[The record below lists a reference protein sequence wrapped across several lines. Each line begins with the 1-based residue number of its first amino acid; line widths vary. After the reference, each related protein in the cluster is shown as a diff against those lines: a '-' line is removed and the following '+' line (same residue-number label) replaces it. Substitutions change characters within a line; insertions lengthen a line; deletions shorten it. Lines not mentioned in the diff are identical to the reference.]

1 MFELALPSP
10 TGSGPYP
17 EQSVPRAGWLDKTAD
32 AMAAPFARRL
42 RARRALATD
51 IAALVA
57 REQEGLRD
65 ITLERIGRIAD
76 ELRVALR
83 REGLT
88 DTRVA
93 QSFALVRAAA
103 ERTLGMRHFDCQ
115 LAGGWVMLNGMIAE
129 METGE
134 GKTLTATLP
143 ACTAAIAGTPV
154 HIITVNDYLT
164 ARDAET
170 MGPVYRALGL
180 TVGTVV
186 NGQSPD
192 ARRAA
197 YACDVVYCT
206 NKELTFDYLRDRL
219 ALGRQSSRAQL
230 QIERLAGRDN
240 RAGRLVLRGLF
251 FGIVDE
257 ADSVLVDEARTPL
270 IISGRSDQTPELEMF
285 RAALDTAGRL
295 SPETDFAIDSR
306 ERSVRLTSAGQ
317 GTLARFAPALPAAF
331 QGRRRREE
339 LIVQAL
345 VALNLFHRDAHYIV
359 RDEKVQIIDEYTGRI
374 LPDRSWEQGLHQ
386 MIEAKEGVPLT
397 GQQASVARMTYQRFF
412 RRYLRLAGMTGT
424 AREIGSELWSVY
436 RLPVVRI
443 PTNRPVQRR
452 NLGTTMH
459 RTADEKWRAIA
470 SRARAL
476 ANEGRPVL
484 IGTRS
489 VAASERVSAALA
501 EAGLEHQLLNAR
513 QDKQEAEI
521 VALAGQRG
529 RITVA
534 TNMAGRGTDIK
545 LGPGVAEMGGLAV
558 IATEL
563 HESRRIDRQLFG
575 RGGRQ
580 GDPGSFEAI
589 VSVEDE
595 LSRTFASRPV
605 RGLAGFFGRRSG
617 SLSQPALR
625 RLLRAAQARAERHHA
640 AIRRDL
646 LATDERMS
654 DLLAFSGKG
663 E

>member
-10 TGSGPYP
+10 SGTAPYP
-17 EQSVPRAGWLDKTAD
+17 EQAVARPGWLDKTAD
-32 AMAAPFARRL
+32 AIAAPLARRM
-42 RARRALATD
+42 RARGAAATD
-51 IAALVA
+51 IANLVA
-57 REQEGLRD
+57 REQEPLRNA
-65 ITLERIGRIAD
+65 TLDDIGRGAS
-76 ELRVALR
+76 ELRIALR
-83 REGLT
+83 RDGLT
-88 DTRVA
+88 ETRVA
-93 QSFALVRAAA
+93 QCFALVRAAA

-115 LAGGWVMLNGMIAE
+115 LAGGWVMLNGMVAE

-143 ACTAAIAGTPV
+143 AATAALAGMPV

-186 NGQSPD
+186 NGQSPE

-230 QIERLAGRDN
+230 QIERLAGRES
-240 RAGRLVLRGLF
+240 RASRLVLRGLY

-270 IISGRSDQTPELEMF
+270 IISGRSDQAPESEMF
-285 RAALDTAGRL
+285 RAALETAARL
-295 SPETDFAIDSR
+295 SPGTDFVVDVR
-306 ERSVRLTSAGQ
+306 ERSVHLTTAGQ
-317 GTLARFAPALPAAF
+317 ATLAQWAPSLPAAF
-331 QGRRRREE
+331 QGRRRRDE
-339 LIVQAL
+339 LVTQAL
-345 VALNLFHRDAHYIV
+345 VALNLFRRDEHYIV
-359 RDEKVQIIDEYTGRI
+359 RDGKVQIIDEYTGRI

-424 AREIGSELWSVY
+424 AREIGAELWSVY
-436 RLPVVRI
+436 RLPVVKI
-443 PTNRPVQRR
+443 PTNRPVRR
-452 NLGTTMH
+452 RDLGTTVH
-459 RTADEKWRAIA
+459 RTAEEKWRAIA
-470 SRARAL
+470 VRAREL
-476 ANEGRPVL
+476 ANAGRPVL

-489 VAASERVSAALA
+489 VAASEHVSAALA
-501 EAGLEHQLLNAR
+501 AAGLPHQLLNAR
-513 QDKQEAEI
+513 QDKQEAEV

-545 LGPGVAEMGGLAV
+545 LGAGVAELGGLAV

-563 HESRRIDRQLFG
+563 HEARRIDRQLFG
-575 RGGRQ
+575 RAGRQ
-580 GDPGSFEAI
+580 GDPGSFESI

-595 LSRTFASRPV
+595 LPTTYASRPV
-605 RGLAGFFGRRSG
+605 RGLAAFFARRSG
-617 SLSQPALR
+617 ALSQPALR

-646 LATDERMS
+646 LAADERLS
-654 DLLAFSGKG
+654 DLLAFSGRG

>member
-10 TGSGPYP
+10 SGSGPYP
-17 EQSVPRAGWLDKTAD
+17 EQAVPRAGWLDKTAD
-32 AMAAPFARRL
+32 ALAAPFARRA
-42 RARRALATD
+42 RARGVAATD
-51 IAALVA
+51 IAALVG
-57 REQEGLRD
+57 REQDALRNL
-65 ITLERIGRIAD
+65 TLEEIGRGAG
-76 ELRVALR
+76 ELRAALR

-88 DTRVA
+88 ETRVA

-115 LAGGWVMLNGMIAE
+115 LVGGWVMLNGMIAE
-129 METGE
+129 MDTGE
-134 GKTLTATLP
+134 GKTLTATL
-143 ACTAAIAGTPV
+143 AASTAALAGMPV

-180 TVGTVV
+180 SVGTVV

-219 ALGRQSSRAQL
+219 ALGRRSSRAQL
-230 QIERLAGRDN
+230 QIERLAGRDS
-240 RAGRLVLRGLF
+240 RASRLVLRGLY

-270 IISGRSDQTPELEMF
+270 VISGRSDQAPELAMF
-285 RAALDTAGRL
+285 RAALDAATRL
-295 SPETDFAIDSR
+295 TGGADFVVDAR
-306 ERSVRLTSAGQ
+306 ERNVRLTQAGQ
-317 GTLARFAPALPAAF
+317 ATLAQLAPGLPAVF

-339 LIVQAL
+339 LLTQAL
-345 VALNLFHRDAHYIV
+345 VALHLFQRDEHYIV

-374 LPDRSWEQGLHQ
+374 LPDRSWELGLHQ
-386 MIEAKEGVPLT
+386 MIEAKEGTPLT

-412 RRYLRLAGMTGT
+412 RRYLRLSGMTGT
-424 AREIGSELWSVY
+424 ASEIAAELWSVY

-443 PTNRPVQRR
+443 PTNRPVRR
-452 NLGTTMH
+452 RDLGTVVF
-459 RTADEKWRAIA
+459 RTAEEKWAAIGA
-470 SRARAL
+470 RARTL

-501 EAGLEHQLLNAR
+501 AAGLAHQLLNAR
-513 QDKQEAEI
+513 QDKEEAAI
-521 VALAGQRG
+521 VSLAGQRG

-545 LGPGVAEMGGLAV
+545 LGPGVAEAGGLAV

-563 HESRRIDRQLFG
+563 HESRRIDRQLYG
-575 RGGRQ
+575 RAARQ

-589 VSVEDE
+589 VSVQDE
-595 LSRTFASRPV
+595 LPAVYASRPV
-605 RGLAGFFGRRSG
+605 RGLAAFFARRSG
-617 SLSQPALR
+617 RISQPALR

>member
-1 MFELALPSP
+1 
-10 TGSGPYP
+10 
-17 EQSVPRAGWLDKTAD
+17 
-32 AMAAPFARRL
+32 
-42 RARRALATD
+42 
-51 IAALVA
+51 
-57 REQEGLRD
+57 
-65 ITLERIGRIAD
+65 
-76 ELRVALR
+76 
-83 REGLT
+83 
-88 DTRVA
+88 
-93 QSFALVRAAA
+93 
-103 ERTLGMRHFDCQ
+103 
-115 LAGGWVMLNGMIAE
+115 
-129 METGE
+129 
-134 GKTLTATLP
+134 
-143 ACTAAIAGTPV
+143 
-154 HIITVNDYLT
+154 
-164 ARDAET
+164 

-180 TVGTVV
+180 SVGTVV

-219 ALGRQSSRAQL
+219 ALGRRSSRAQL
-230 QIERLAGRDN
+230 QIERLAGRDS
-240 RAGRLVLRGLF
+240 RASRLVLRGLY

-270 IISGRSDQTPELEMF
+270 VISGRSDQAPELAMF
-285 RAALDTAGRL
+285 RAALDAATRL
-295 SPETDFAIDSR
+295 TGGADFVVDAR
-306 ERSVRLTSAGQ
+306 ERNVRLTQAGQ
-317 GTLARFAPALPAAF
+317 ATLAQLAPGLPAVF

-339 LIVQAL
+339 LLTQAL
-345 VALNLFHRDAHYIV
+345 VALHLFQRDEHYIV

-374 LPDRSWEQGLHQ
+374 LPDRSWELGLHQ
-386 MIEAKEGVPLT
+386 MIEAKEGTPLT

-412 RRYLRLAGMTGT
+412 RRYLRLSGMTGT
-424 AREIGSELWSVY
+424 ASEIAAELWSVY

-443 PTNRPVQRR
+443 PTNRPVRR
-452 NLGTTMH
+452 RDLGTVVF
-459 RTADEKWRAIA
+459 RTAEEKWAAIGA
-470 SRARAL
+470 RARTL

-501 EAGLEHQLLNAR
+501 AAGLAHQLLNAR
-513 QDKQEAEI
+513 QDKEEAAI
-521 VALAGQRG
+521 VSLAGQRG

-545 LGPGVAEMGGLAV
+545 LGPGVAEAGGLAV

-563 HESRRIDRQLFG
+563 HESRRIDRQLYG
-575 RGGRQ
+575 RAARQ

-589 VSVEDE
+589 VSVQDE
-595 LSRTFASRPV
+595 LPAVYASRPV
-605 RGLAGFFGRRSG
+605 RGLAAFFARRSG
-617 SLSQPALR
+617 RISQPALR